1 MTMQIGLNPFW
12 KKRNFLLDGAHVYSR
27 RFKLCLGNSAG
38 NQNCSVFVL
47 ILSKN
52 AQKSKWVPR
61 ELDQAI
67 NENKI
72 VMPFDIDD
80 CALQDDFNFYLTNV
94 QRYNA
99 YQNKSKAIEKCFQKS
114 KQSWA
119 FMII

>member
-1 MTMQIGLNPFW
+1 M
-12 KKRNFLLDGAHVYSR
+12 DGAHVYSW

-38 NQNCSVFVL
+38 NQKLLGFCADSF
-47 ILSKN
+47 KN
-52 AQKSKWVPR
+52 AQKNPRVLR

-80 CALQDDFNFYLTNV
+80 CALQDDFNFYLTNA

-99 YQNKSKAIEKCFQKS
+99 LMVNN
-114 KQSWA
+114 
-119 FMII
+119 